1 MFAFRDLVKQNMDRL
16 AKVISSEHGKV
27 FDDAKGEVTRG
38 LEVVEFA
45 CGIPHLLK
53 GEFSEQV
60 STEIDASSVRQ
71 PLGVCAGITP
81 FNFPIMVPMWM
92 HPVAIATGN
101 TFVLKP
107 SERDPSV
114 SNLVAELYAEAGLPD
129 GVFNVVN
136 GDSATASLLLSHP
149 GIDAIS
155 FVGSTPIARSVQEQ
169 AIRSGKRVQALGG
182 AKNHAVVMPD
192 ADLDFTVNHLIAAG
206 FGSAGQRCMAV
217 SVVVAVGDIGDRL
230 VKRLEREA
238 KNVKVGPATEPE
250 SEMGPVITGAA
261 RDRINGLI
269 GEGEAAGARLV
280 VDGRVADGG
289 GGFWVNPTLF
299 DDATPEM
306 SIYREE
312 IFGPVLTVVRVDTL
326 GEAIELINENRFANG
341 TAIFT
346 RSGYAARTFK
356 REVEVGMIG
365 VNVPIPVPMAFYSFG
380 GWRESMF
387 GDHHIHGPEGVR
399 FYTRAKAITERWP
412 ARDDRAEQALNF
424 PTSD

>member
-1 MFAFRDLVKQNMDRL
+1 
-16 AKVISSEHGKV
+16 
-27 FDDAKGEVTRG
+27 
-38 LEVVEFA
+38 
-45 CGIPHLLK
+45 
-53 GEFSEQV
+53 
-60 STEIDASSVRQ
+60 
-71 PLGVCAGITP
+71 
-81 FNFPIMVPMWM
+81 
-92 HPVAIATGN
+92 
-101 TFVLKP
+101 
-107 SERDPSV
+107 
-114 SNLVAELYAEAGLPD
+114 
-129 GVFNVVN
+129 
-136 GDSATASLLLSHP
+136 
-149 GIDAIS
+149 
-155 FVGSTPIARSVQEQ
+155 
-169 AIRSGKRVQALGG
+169 
-182 AKNHAVVMPD
+182 
-192 ADLDFTVNHLIAAG
+192 
-206 FGSAGQRCMAV
+206 MAV

-230 VKRLEREA
+230 VERLERES

-250 SEMGPVITGAA
+250 SEMGPVITAAA

-269 GEGEAAGARLV
+269 GEGEAAGAKLV

-312 IFGPVLTVVRVDTL
+312 IFGPVLTVVRVHTL

-399 FYTRAKAITERWP
+399 FYTWAKAITERWP